1 MILVEEPQHQTI
13 KELVEE
19 IRSIALQHLK
29 EQKAKYE
36 AMKTN
41 TPTWLLSFSL
51 EFRKLHSDL
60 QSSYKFQSQINRV
73 WNFFEIKN
81 RPSCIKLYVPRDFV
95 SHCFEIKSKK
105 ISTKSPF

>member
-1 MILVEEPQHQTI
+1 MILVEEMQYQTI
-13 KELVEE
+13 EELVEE

-41 TPTWLLSFSL
+41 TPTWLLPFSF

-73 WNFFEIKN
+73 RNFFEIKN
-81 RPSCIKLYVPRDFV
+81 RPSCIKLYVPRDFMV
-95 SHCFEIKSKK
+95 QCLKIKLK
-105 ISTKSPF
+105 ISTKSPS